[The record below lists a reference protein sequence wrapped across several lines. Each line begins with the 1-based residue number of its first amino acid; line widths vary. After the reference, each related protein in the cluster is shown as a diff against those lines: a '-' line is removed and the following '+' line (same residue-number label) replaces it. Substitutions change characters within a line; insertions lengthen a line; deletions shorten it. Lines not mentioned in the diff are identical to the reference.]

1 MLHFIKKHAHILYL
15 ALVLLASIS
24 VYTPQYG
31 HPNSMF
37 WDENYHIASA
47 QKYLDGVM
55 YMEPH
60 PPLGKLLMAASE
72 KLLGL
77 NDELDKSAF
86 AHTDYLRDPDTPD
99 GLSYYGFRLPSTI
112 LMALSVLFFF
122 GIVRL
127 ITRNLH
133 VAAVFSCL
141 MIFDNALVIHARSAM
156 LEGIQL
162 FFILGAIYCTVRAIT
177 QHTQGVAPIRLK
189 HYAMLGVLIGLTTSV
204 KINGLILLLL
214 FMMLFIVDMW
224 PKIQTFKILPII
236 KRLFIAVPAGVLP
249 LLLTM
254 ISIFY
259 IHVELGNTMPNHK
272 TYSASDE
279 YIQHIRDQKTTTPS
293 SFYLALKDNFAYM
306 ENYAN
311 GVPRLDICKV
321 GENGSPAFGWPLGTK
336 TISYRW
342 SKDTVDGITR
352 VRYHSIVANPIVWF
366 TVTLGIILSLGL
378 ILSRFVYGNPVKDKA
393 LFYWICALMLMYGSY
408 MLTMLRIERV
418 MYLYHYLVPLI
429 FGIINLALVFTYI
442 FQDTLKRGSR
452 HTYINLAGFIALT
465 IGVFFIFAP
474 FTYSW
479 EMTEE
484 QFELRNWFSF
494 WQLQLVN

>member
-1 MLHFIKKHAHILYL
+1 MLLFIKKHAHHFYI
-15 ALVLLASIS
+15 ALVLFASIA

-31 HPNSMF
+31 LPSAMF

-47 QKYLDGVM
+47 QKYLDKVM

-60 PPLGKLLMAASE
+60 PPLGKLLMAGSE
-72 KLLGL
+72 KLLSL
-77 NDELDKSAF
+77 NSERDKSAF

-99 GLSYYGFRLPSTI
+99 GLNYYGFRLPSTL

-127 ITRNLH
+127 ITKNLH
-133 VAAVFSCL
+133 VAAAFSCL

-162 FFILGAIYCTVRAIT
+162 FFILGAIYYAVRAIT
-177 QHTQGVAPIRLK
+177 QHTQGKSITLK
-189 HYAMLGVLIGLTTSV
+189 HYALLGVIIGLATAV
-204 KINGLILLLL
+204 KINGLILALL
-214 FMMLFIVDMW
+214 FVMLFAVDTW
-224 PKIQTFKILPII
+224 QQIKTYQYLPII
-236 KRLFIAVPAGVLP
+236 KRFLITVPTGVLP
-249 LLLTM
+249 LLFTVL
-254 ISIFY
+254 SIFY

-279 YIQHIRDQKTTTPS
+279 YQAHIRENKPTTPS
-293 SFYLALKDNFAYM
+293 SFYIALKDNLAYM
-306 ENYAN
+306 GNYAN

-342 SKDTVDGITR
+342 SKDTIDGITR

-378 ILSRFVYGNPVKDKA
+378 IISRFVYGNEVKDKA
-393 LFYWICALMLMYGSY
+393 LFCWVCALMAMYASY

-429 FGIINLALVFTYI
+429 FGMINLALVFTYI
-442 FQDTLKRGSR
+442 FQDALKQRNR
-452 HTYINLAGFIALT
+452 HTYINLAGFIGLT
-465 IGVFFIFAP
+465 IAVFFIFAP

-479 EMTEE
+479 PITEE
-484 QFELRNWFSF
+484 QFEVRNWFSF
-494 WQLQLVN
+494 WQLQVVR